1 LYSFQKKGPSHCG
14 TALCKPLSLL
24 RLLGLEVLGACG
36 EYAVRGP
43 EENYAY
49 YVDQDV
55 HGQAGDDLP
64 SKEYADA
71 AADHVAQGSH
81 YVVAGLLDEHDGV
94 SGHEQSAGAHEYGE
108 ADGSG
113 AAQQQAGSHAGCVEA
128 EANVHQSAPEEV
140 QDNRYPE
147 LPLAYGEANAL
158 ADGAEG
164 AYAGVLAGHYDGGA
178 DHGAAEP
185 DTDLVNVPFGD
196 YLSHGVGADH
206 GGYAHR
212 YEEDGLALNGVG
224 EDQSLED
231 NGEGIADVKGAG
243 DVDVVNILERLVHEG
258 GRSKGTAAQ
267 GIQEVS
273 QNTYEQT
280 LRPELA
286 AGLFTFALMILVNVN
301 EQVNRYT
308 YEASGQDNLKC
319 QYH

>member
-1 LYSFQKKGPSHCG
+1 M
-14 TALCKPLSLL
+14 
-24 RLLGLEVLGACG
+24 
-36 EYAVRGP
+36 
-43 EENYAY
+43 
-49 YVDQDV
+49 
-55 HGQAGDDLP
+55 
-64 SKEYADA
+64 
-71 AADHVAQGSH
+71 AQ
-81 YVVAGLLDEHDGV
+81 
-94 SGHEQSAGAHEYGE
+94 
-108 ADGSG
+108 
-113 AAQQQAGSHAGCVEA
+113 
-128 EANVHQSAPEEV
+128 
-140 QDNRYPE
+140 
-147 LPLAYGEANAL
+147 
-158 ADGAEG
+158 
-164 AYAGVLAGHYDGGA
+164 
-178 DHGAAEP
+178 P

-212 YEEDGLALNGVG
+212 YEEDGLALNGIG

-231 NGEGIADVKGAG
+231 NGEGIADVQCAG

-258 GRSKGTAAQ
+258 GRRKGTAAQ

-273 QNTYEQT
+273 QDAYEQT